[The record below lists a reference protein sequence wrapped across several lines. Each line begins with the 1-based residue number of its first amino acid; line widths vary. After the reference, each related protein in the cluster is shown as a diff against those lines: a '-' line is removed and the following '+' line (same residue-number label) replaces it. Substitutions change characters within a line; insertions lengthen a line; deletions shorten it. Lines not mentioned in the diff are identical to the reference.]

1 MYQKRVRRRMYDKPL
16 VDISELIQHQVIAA
30 STDVENST
38 EDYTQEDT
46 NVKTNDS
53 FTDSDSFFSF

>member
-1 MYQKRVRRRMYDKPL
+1 MYDKPL
-16 VDISELIQHQVIAA
+16 VDISELIQHQINAA